1 MITYKMIAYKMITYK
16 MIAYEMV
23 EHEMITYKIIS
34 YKNIYMCHKQ
44 TFMQRIIAKAIGGIK
59 LSDVQ
64 MDEIIKCG
72 AKGGCI
78 MSGMMSL

>member
-1 MITYKMIAYKMITYK
+1 MYKGKI
-16 MIAYEMV
+16 YEYYIKKWNSG
-23 EHEMITYKIIS
+23 HIWQS
-34 YKNIYMCHKQ
+34 YMCHKQ
-44 TFMQRIIAKAIGGIK
+44 TFMQRIIDKAIGGIK

>member
-1 MITYKMIAYKMITYK
+1 
-16 MIAYEMV
+16 
-23 EHEMITYKIIS
+23 
-34 YKNIYMCHKQ
+34 MCHKQ

-59 LSDVQ
+59 FSDVQ
-64 MDEIIKCG
+64 MDEKIKCG